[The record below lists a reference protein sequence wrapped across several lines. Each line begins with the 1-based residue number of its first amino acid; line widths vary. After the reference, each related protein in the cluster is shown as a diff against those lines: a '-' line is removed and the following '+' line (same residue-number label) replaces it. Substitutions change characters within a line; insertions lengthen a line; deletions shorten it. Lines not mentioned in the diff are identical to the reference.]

1 MGKSIRILLGV
12 AGLFAVGAIVG
23 MLYAP
28 DKGERTRRRIVRKG
42 RGVYNSVTD
51 SIEENKAALEELRD
65 RLKENLEIV
74 NEEMDK
80 FAKR

>member
-1 MGKSIRILLGV
+1 MGKSKKVLLGV
-12 AGLFAVGAIVG
+12 AGLLAVGAVIG

-42 RGVYNSVTD
+42 RGVYNTVKD
-51 SIEENKAALEELRD
+51 IIEENKDALEELRD

-74 NEEMDK
+74 NEEMEK
-80 FAKR
+80 LSRR